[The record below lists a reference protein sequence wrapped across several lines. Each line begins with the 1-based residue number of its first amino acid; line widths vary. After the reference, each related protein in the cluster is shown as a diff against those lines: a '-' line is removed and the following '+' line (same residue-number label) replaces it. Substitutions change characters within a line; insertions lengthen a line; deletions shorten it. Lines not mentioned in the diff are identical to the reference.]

1 MKANLQLIGPL
12 HIDDRSQTGQCI
24 GNSNQGLIIF
34 QSRKSIPVP
43 YISRTTPTYSILDK
57 TIAS

>member
-12 HIDDRSQTGQCI
+12 HIDDRSQTGQYI
-24 GNSNQGLIIF
+24 GNPNQGLIIF
-34 QSRKSIPVP
+34 QSRKSIPVL